1 MAAQNP
7 DELFDVVDEEDNVIG
22 QATRAVVHARGLF
35 HRAVHIF
42 LFNQRGE
49 LLIQQRSAAKDEFP
63 LCWTS
68 SASGHVDAGEE
79 YLPAA
84 QRELEE
90 ELGLRE
96 PLQFVLKLPPS
107 ERTAN
112 EQTVLFRADTTQEPR
127 CNREEIAVVR
137 FLPLPEIVQ
146 WIERQPE
153 VFCPPFCELISA
165 WPAAAD
171 QPPVEG

>member
-7 DELFDVVDEEDNVIG
+7 DELFDVVDEEDHVIG
-22 QATRAVVHARGLF
+22 QATRAEVHARGLF

-42 LFNQRGE
+42 LFNEQGE
-49 LLIQQRSAAKDEFP
+49 LLIQQRSAEKDEFP

-68 SASGHVDAGEE
+68 SASGHVDAGED

-107 ERTAN
+107 QRTAN
-112 EQTVLFRADTTQEPR
+112 EQTVLFRADTTQQPQF
-127 CNREEIAVVR
+127 NREEIAAVR
-137 FLPLPEIVQ
+137 FLPLSEIVQ
-146 WIERQPE
+146 WMQQQPD
-153 VFCPPFCELISA
+153 VFSPPFCELLSA
-165 WPAAAD
+165 WTAGAP
-171 QPPVEG
+171 